1 MSLDDLNSRTVS
13 RKHLLGIE
21 GFGKQDIT
29 TLLDVADTYAASN
42 EQLRKSTDLLKGMTQ
57 VNLFFENST
66 RTLISF
72 ELAGKRHGMDV
83 VNFNATSSSL
93 AKGETLSDTLET
105 VDAMQ
110 PDVLVV
116 RHGKSGITT
125 ALADH
130 VNCILVNAGDGTNEH
145 PTQALLD
152 ALTIRRH
159 LGGFEGKTIAICGDI
174 LHSRV
179 AGSNIRLLSRMG
191 ANVRLVGPK
200 DFLPTDGQFDAAL
213 FDSMDE
219 GIKDADAVMMLRIQ
233 KERMDTTTAPSED
246 DYHTHYG
253 LTKERLKLANDHA
266 IVMHPGPMN
275 RGVEIASDVADD
287 KNRSVILEQ
296 VAMGVAVR
304 MAVLDVF
311 TRPLRNT

>member
-1 MSLDDLNSRTVS
+1 MSLDDLNRRTVS

-21 GFGKQDIT
+21 GFSQDDIT
-29 TLLDVADTYAASN
+29 TLLDVADVYAASN
-42 EQLRKSTDLLKGMTQ
+42 EKLRKSTDLLKGMTQ

-83 VNFNATSSSL
+83 VNFNATASSL
-93 AKGETLSDTLET
+93 AKGETLADTLET

-110 PDVLVV
+110 PTVLVM
-116 RHGKSGITT
+116 RHGESGITT
-125 ALADH
+125 SLSKH
-130 VNCILVNAGDGTNEH
+130 VNCVLVNAGDGTNEH

-191 ANVRLVGPK
+191 AKVRLVGPK
-200 DFLPTDGQFDAAL
+200 DFLPADGQFDAAL

-233 KERMDTTTAPSED
+233 KERMGKTSAPSED

-253 LTKERLKLANDHA
+253 LTAERLKLAHDHA

-275 RGVEIASDVADD
+275 RGVEISSDVADD
-287 KNRSVILEQ
+287 RSRSVILEQ
-296 VAMGVAVR
+296 VTMGVAVR